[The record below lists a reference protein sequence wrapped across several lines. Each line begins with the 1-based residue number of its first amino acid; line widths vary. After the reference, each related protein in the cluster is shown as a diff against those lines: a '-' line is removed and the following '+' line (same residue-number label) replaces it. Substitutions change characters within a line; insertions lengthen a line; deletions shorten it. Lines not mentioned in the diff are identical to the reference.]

1 MGSSDNPSNPQNQF
15 EGYSVGRYRRY
26 PCNIRL
32 THGCWKGVKIK
43 CSYYSAMTP
52 APIIQ
57 IKSMRIMPT
66 ASALKIK
73 EYTIRMPRSSVL
85 L

>member
-1 MGSSDNPSNPQNQF
+1 MFIEDYLCLAEGPPLPKRVGS
-15 EGYSVGRYRRY
+15 RY

-32 THGCWKGVKIK
+32 TNGCWKGVKIK